1 MKKFKLFFVR
11 FVEFFIN
18 IVEHILVWKE
28 PKLLEGYSELVDAL
42 TFRNVDNV
50 LIVSDANCVK
60 FGLTKHLQEKLKES
74 DIKFT
79 IFSDIT
85 PNPTFD
91 NVYNGK
97 KIYIDNK
104 CNGIIAVG
112 GGSTM
117 DCAKGIGVVVNNK
130 KPIEKY
136 KGLFKV
142 GHKLPLLIA
151 IPTTSGT
158 GSETTM
164 AAVIR
169 NDKTKEKFPIESF
182 KVVPSFALLDEKL
195 LEKLPKNVFSTTGM
209 DALTHAIES
218 YLNSYATKKTKKY
231 SLDAIKLI
239 KENIVNGYKDPTDL
253 VAKKNML
260 YASFL
265 AGKAFTRAMVG
276 SVHAVAHALGGK
288 YNLPHGY
295 LNAIILPNILN
306 IYKSV
311 SRKKMKEMAVYAGIA
326 SDKDSE
332 SLASYK
338 FLTFVRDLNKTFEIP
353 TTIKEIK
360 VKDIPELAHTSY
372 KEAVPLYATPIIFD
386 ELDYR
391 FIYIDLKG
399 DINE

>member
-1 MKKFKLFFVR
+1 
-11 FVEFFIN
+11 
-18 IVEHILVWKE
+18 
-28 PKLLEGYSELVDAL
+28 
-42 TFRNVDNV
+42 
-50 LIVSDANCVK
+50 
-60 FGLTKHLQEKLKES
+60 
-74 DIKFT
+74 
-79 IFSDIT
+79 
-85 PNPTFD
+85 
-91 NVYNGK
+91 
-97 KIYIDNK
+97 
-104 CNGIIAVG
+104 
-112 GGSTM
+112 M
-117 DCAKGIGVVVNNK
+117 DCAKGIGVVVTNK

-142 GHKLPLLIA
+142 RHKLPLLIA
-151 IPTTSGT
+151 IPSTSGT
-158 GSETTM
+158 GSETTI

-182 KVVPSFALLDEKL
+182 KVVPAFALLDEKL
-195 LEKLPKNVFSTTGM
+195 LEKLPKNVFATTGM
-209 DALTHAIES
+209 DALTHAVEA

-239 KENIVNGYKDPTDL
+239 KENIVKGYKDSTDL

-260 YASFL
+260 HASFL

-295 LNAIILPNILN
+295 LNAVILPYILN

-360 VKDIPELAHTSY
+360 IKDVPELAHTSY

>member
-1 MKKFKLFFVR
+1 MKNFKLFCVR
-11 FVEFFIN
+11 TVDFFIN
-18 IVEHILVWKE
+18 VIEHLLVWKE

-74 DIKFT
+74 NIKFT
-79 IFSDIT
+79 VFSDIT

-97 KIYIDNK
+97 KVYIDNK

-117 DCAKGIGVVVNNK
+117 DCAKGIGVVVTNK

-142 GHKLPLLIA
+142 RHKLPLLIA
-151 IPTTSGT
+151 IPSTSGT
-158 GSETTM
+158 GSETTI

-182 KVVPSFALLDEKL
+182 KVVPAFALLDEKL
-195 LEKLPKNVFSTTGM
+195 LEKLPKNVFATTGM
-209 DALTHAIES
+209 DALTHAVEA

-239 KENIVNGYKDPTDL
+239 KENIVKGYKDPTDL

-260 YASFL
+260 HASFL

-295 LNAIILPNILN
+295 LNAVILPYILN

-360 VKDIPELAHTSY
+360 IKDVPELAHTSY